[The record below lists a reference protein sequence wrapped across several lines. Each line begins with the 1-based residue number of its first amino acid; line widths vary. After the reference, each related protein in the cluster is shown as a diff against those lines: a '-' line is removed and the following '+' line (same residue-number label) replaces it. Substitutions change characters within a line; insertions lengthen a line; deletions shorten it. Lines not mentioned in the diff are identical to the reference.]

1 MDIISPLFTPVKVGT
16 VEISNRFVR
25 SATHDFM
32 AADDGSVTNK
42 QVSLFKNLAKGEI
55 GLIITGHA
63 YIHPS
68 GKASPNQTGVD
79 ADSLIKGLSRIARA
93 VHRYPSR
100 VFLQLSHAGRQTKPR
115 LCGCTPLAPS
125 AVYEPVFKVMPKKMS
140 RKEIQDVI
148 ENFIQGSRRA
158 LEAGFDGVQVH
169 AAHGYLLSSFLSP
182 YTNKRNDEWGGSLSN
197 RARIIVEIIR
207 GAKRLLGQQ
216 FPLIVKLNSED
227 FLNGG
232 LTLKESLAAAKILEE
247 AGADGIEI
255 SGGTSEA
262 GRGSVWKGLLPEDE
276 EGYFVR
282 SASKFKKALRI
293 PVFGLGGIRS
303 LSVMAKII
311 IRGKADFISMSRPF
325 IRDPYLVKKFHK
337 DKIKKSEC
345 ISCNKCFNLRGIS
358 CAELKKRP

>member
-1 MDIISPLFTPVKVGT
+1 MDIISPLFTPAKVGT

-32 AADDGSVTNK
+32 AADDGSVTER

-63 YIHPS
+63 YVHPS

-79 ADSLIKGLSRIARA
+79 ADSLIKGLSRIVRA

-100 VFLQLSHAGRQTKPR
+100 IFLQLSHAGRQTKPR

-207 GAKRLLGQQ
+207 GVKRLLGQE
-216 FPLIVKLNSED
+216 FPLIVKLNSDD
-227 FLNGG
+227 FLSGG
-232 LTLKESLAAAKILEE
+232 LTLKESIAVAKILEE
-247 AGADGIEI
+247 AGADGVEI

-262 GRGSVWKGLLPEDE
+262 GRGSVWKGLSPL
-276 EGYFVR
+276 
-282 SASKFKKALRI
+282 
-293 PVFGLGGIRS
+293 
-303 LSVMAKII
+303 
-311 IRGKADFISMSRPF
+311 
-325 IRDPYLVKKFHK
+325 
-337 DKIKKSEC
+337 
-345 ISCNKCFNLRGIS
+345 
-358 CAELKKRP
+358 